1 MQWHPTFKCFVD
13 SEVKQNAKQK
23 IKPSDV
29 AHHVSWCAQELET
42 MGIISESEWL
52 SVVKKAE
59 ELDNAQDDAGLAA
72 LLAKYKPWL
81 TKVKEKKKEE
91 RREIESQKIK
101 NKQKKNNKHTKDDL
115 KKKSIGELMEILRK
129 MGNDES
135 EIDQVGNDKEE
146 LISIIL
152 DGQ

>member
-1 MQWHPTFKCFVD
+1 MNWHPTFKCFVD
-13 SEVKQNAKQK
+13 SQ
-23 IKPSDV
+23 I
-29 AHHVSWCAQELET
+29 
-42 MGIISESEWL
+42 
-52 SVVKKAE
+52 
-59 ELDNAQDDAGLAA
+59 
-72 LLAKYKPWL
+72 
-81 TKVKEKKKEE
+81 
-91 RREIESQKIK
+91 
-101 NKQKKNNKHTKDDL
+101 KKNNKHTKDEL